1 MQKEMQMEIKKD
13 EYKQMHIDGNTSV
26 CGLIGNPVAHTLSP
40 DIHNTLAEKMG
51 QNLVYVPFQVEDGK
65 LENAVKGADAL
76 SILGCNV
83 TVPYKSDVIH
93 FLNGIDPLA
102 EKIGAVNTLVRNPDG
117 GYKGYN
123 TDMLGLERA
132 LDLVGIK
139 IHGEDIVILGA
150 GGAARA
156 VSYLCAVR
164 GASHI
169 FQLNRNYEKAAA
181 VADEINGE
189 TCREVVKPMR
199 LDDHGLLPDKKMT
212 VIQATSVGLS
222 PHDGD
227 VVISDDAFYGKIKD
241 AFDLIYRPSETTFM
255 KLAKSHGARAFNG
268 LRMLVCQG
276 VISYELWNDIKVD
289 DETTDE
295 IYNMLEEKLARQC
308 EFARK

>member
-1 MQKEMQMEIKKD
+1 M
-13 EYKQMHIDGNTSV
+13 
-26 CGLIGNPVAHTLSP
+26 
-40 DIHNTLAEKMG
+40 
-51 QNLVYVPFQVEDGK
+51 
-65 LENAVKGADAL
+65 
-76 SILGCNV
+76 
-83 TVPYKSDVIH
+83 
-93 FLNGIDPLA
+93 
-102 EKIGAVNTLVRNPDG
+102 
-117 GYKGYN
+117 
-123 TDMLGLERA
+123 
-132 LDLVGIK
+132 
-139 IHGEDIVILGA
+139 ILGA